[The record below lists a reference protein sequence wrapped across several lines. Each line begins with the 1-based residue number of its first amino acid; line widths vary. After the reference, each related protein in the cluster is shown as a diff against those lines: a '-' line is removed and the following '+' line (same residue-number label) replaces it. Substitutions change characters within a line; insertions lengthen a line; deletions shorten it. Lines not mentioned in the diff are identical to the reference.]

1 MHLLLIEDDAMLGRA
16 VLTGLKMDGYAVD
29 WMSTGESGLHCLET
43 EDYDLLILDLG
54 LPDIDGKAVLSAVRK
69 RGLTTP
75 VIILTARDSIEDRV
89 GGLDA
94 GADDYMVKPFDQ
106 NELMARVRA
115 LLRRRSGR
123 ALSTLQYR
131 DITLYPESLR
141 AEYRG
146 EPVEISRREFLLL
159 QELLVNTGRVLT
171 REQLERAIY
180 DWDQDVASNAVEVHI
195 HHLRK
200 KFYNDLIRTV
210 RGVGYLVEKAG

>member
-1 MHLLLIEDDAMLGRA
+1 MQLLLVEDDAMLGRA

-29 WMSTGESGLHCLET
+29 WMSTGQSALHCLET
-43 EDYDLLILDLG
+43 DTYDLVILDLG
-54 LPDIDGKAVLSAVRK
+54 LPDIDGKNVLDIARK

-94 GADDYMVKPFDQ
+94 GADDYLVKPFDQ

-123 ALSTLQYR
+123 ASSTVQYR
-131 DITLYPESLR
+131 DITLHPDSMKVEFQ
-141 AEYRG
+141 G
-146 EPVEISRREFLLL
+146 KPVDISRREFALL

-210 RGVGYLVEKAG
+210 RGVGYMVEKAG

>member
-1 MHLLLIEDDAMLGRA
+1 MRLLLVEDDAMLGRA
-16 VLTGLKMDGYAVD
+16 VLTGLKMEGYAVD
-29 WMSTGESGLHCLET
+29 WMSTGQSALHCLET
-43 EDYDLLILDLG
+43 EEYDLVILDLG
-54 LPDIDGKAVLSAVRK
+54 LPDIDGKTVLGMLRK
-69 RGLTTP
+69 RGETTP

-123 ALSTLQYR
+123 ASQVLHYR
-131 DITLYPESLR
+131 EITLYPDSMK
-141 AEYRG
+141 AEYQ
-146 EPVEISRREFLLL
+146 EKPVDLSRREFMLLN
-159 QELLVNTGRVLT
+159 ELLSNTGRVLT

-180 DWDQDVASNAVEVHI
+180 DWGQDVASNAVEVHI

-200 KFYNDLIRTV
+200 KFHNDLIRTI
-210 RGVGYLVEKAG
+210 RGVGYLVEKV

>member
-1 MHLLLIEDDAMLGRA
+1 MRLLLVEDDAMLGRA
-16 VLTGLKMDGYAVD
+16 VLTGLKMENYDVD
-29 WMSTGESGLHCLET
+29 WMSAGQSALHCLET
-43 EDYDLLILDLG
+43 EEYDLVILDLG
-54 LPDIDGKAVLSAVRK
+54 LPDIDGKSVLNLLRK
-69 RGLTTP
+69 RGKTIP

-123 ALSTLQYR
+123 ASPVVHYK
-131 DITLYPESLR
+131 DITLYPDAMK
-141 AEYRG
+141 AEYRQQS
-146 EPVEISRREFLLL
+146 VDLSRREFMLLN
-159 QELLVNTGRVLT
+159 ELLSNIGRVMT

-180 DWDQDVASNAVEVHI
+180 DWGQDVASNAVEVHI

-200 KFYNDLIRTV
+200 KFYNELVRTI
-210 RGVGYLVEKAG
+210 RGVGYLVEKA

>member
-1 MHLLLIEDDAMLGRA
+1 MRLLLVEDDAMLGRA

-29 WMSTGESGLHCLET
+29 WMSTGQSALHCLET
-43 EDYDLLILDLG
+43 DEYDLVVLDLG
-54 LPDIDGKAVLSAVRK
+54 LPDIDGKAVLSTLRK
-69 RGLTTP
+69 RGMTTP

-123 ALSTLQYR
+123 ASAVLQYK
-131 DITLYPESLR
+131 DITLHPDSMK
-141 AEYRG
+141 AEYQG
-146 EPVEISRREFLLL
+146 QPVEISRREFALL

>member
-1 MHLLLIEDDAMLGRA
+1 MQLLLVEDDAMLGRA

-29 WMSTGESGLHCLET
+29 WMSTGQSALHCLET
-43 EDYDLLILDLG
+43 DEYDLVILDLG
-54 LPDIDGKAVLSAVRK
+54 LPDIDGKNVLDTLRK
-69 RGLTTP
+69 RGQTTP

-94 GADDYMVKPFDQ
+94 GADDYLVKPFDQ

-123 ALSTLQYR
+123 ASSVVQYR
-131 DITLYPESLR
+131 DIVLHPDSMKVEFQ
-141 AEYRG
+141 G
-146 EPVEISRREFLLL
+146 QPVEISRREFALL

-210 RGVGYLVEKAG
+210 RGVGYMVEKAG